1 VSNMLY
7 GVLSKVVSESLLSLY
22 PVFVKNIGLAMD
34 LQLWSRCFSYAVISA
49 LFIDYA
55 YVFKTIFSRW
65 GILLS
70 LITVVH
76 IYTSYRGF
84 ELLES
89 GVSYSIFYL
98 YPLFILLLAG
108 KTVHP
113 IMGFLILGTGILMMD
128 FQRMGKMWDNDTGGW
143 WGGKTEGLVM
153 ILLAALTEAFIYFVV
168 RNIKTA
174 NHWNHIFISYF
185 LGGIVLSV
193 ALFDKIRE
201 IELNSV
207 LSLSLIINV
216 VIGLFGYL
224 LRFFAISNLETSVY
238 APLSYI
244 GIVMAYVYGLIFNR
258 EAITLQKIVGS
269 LMIIVPNIYLLL

>member
-1 VSNMLY
+1 MLY

-49 LFIDYA
+49 VFIDYA

-113 IMGFLILGTGILMMD
+113 VMGFLILGTGVLMMD
-128 FQRMGKMWDNDTGGW
+128 
-143 WGGKTEGLVM
+143 
-153 ILLAALTEAFIYFVV
+153 FVV

-201 IELNSV
+201 IQLNSV
-207 LSLSLIINV
+207 LSLSLMINV

>member
-1 VSNMLY
+1 MLY

-49 LFIDYA
+49 VFIDYA
-55 YVFKTIFSRW
+55 YVFKTIFSKW

-108 KTVHP
+108 KKVHP

-128 FQRMGKMWDNDTGGW
+128 FQRMGEW
-143 WGGKTEGLVM
+143 WGVGGKTEGLVM

-201 IELNSV
+201 IQLNSV

-244 GIVMAYVYGLIFNR
+244 GIVMAYVYGLIFNH

>member
-1 VSNMLY
+1 MLY

-49 LFIDYA
+49 MFIDYA
-55 YVFKTIFSRW
+55 YVFKTIFSKW

-70 LITVVH
+70 LITVIH
-76 IYTSYRGF
+76 IYVSYRGF

-89 GVSYSIFYL
+89 GISYSIFYL

-108 KTVHP
+108 KTIHP
-113 IMGFLILGTGILMMD
+113 IMAFLILGTGILMMD
-128 FQRMGKMWDNDTGGW
+128 FQRMGEMWHKETGW
-143 WGGKTEGLVM
+143 WGGKTEGFVM

-201 IELNSV
+201 IQLNSV
-207 LSLSLIINV
+207 LSLSLIINI

-244 GIVMAYVYGLIFNR
+244 GIVMAYVYGLIFNH
-258 EAITLQKIVGS
+258 EVITLQKIVGS